1 MLGYEVAWLVRTWT
15 FVYMTSDLSQYE
27 LKNREAGEVHM
38 IVSQKWELGD
48 FVEDRL
54 SYKPIAPFSGA
65 AVLH

>member
-1 MLGYEVAWLVRTWT
+1 
-15 FVYMTSDLSQYE
+15 MTSDLSQYE

-48 FVEDRL
+48 FVEDKL
-54 SYKPIAPFSGA
+54 SYKPIAPFSEA